1 VAGLLQAREAGQLVA
16 GSVVVCTL
24 TGHGLKDPET
34 AVAGASMPAP
44 VGVDVI
50 AAALALDL

>member
-1 VAGLLQAREAGQLVA
+1 VAGLLQAREAGQLAA

-34 AVAGASMPAP
+34 AVADVSMPPP